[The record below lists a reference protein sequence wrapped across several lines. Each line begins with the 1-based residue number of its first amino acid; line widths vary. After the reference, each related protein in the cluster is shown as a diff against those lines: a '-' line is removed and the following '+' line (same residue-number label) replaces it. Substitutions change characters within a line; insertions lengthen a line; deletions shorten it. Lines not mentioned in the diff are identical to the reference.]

1 MVASIYSV
9 EASLDRLEPMIAG
22 IGVDIVDVPRFGR
35 QLERTPRL
43 RERLFTS
50 IERDLPLRSLAA
62 RFAAKE
68 AIAKALGVPVGMN
81 WQDCTISKDE
91 AGDPQVLIRGTV
103 AAASELRGITS
114 WHLTLSHDGDMAIA
128 MVVAER

>member
-1 MVASIYSV
+1 
-9 EASLDRLEPMIAG
+9 MIAG

-68 AIAKALGVPVGMN
+68 AIAKALGAPVGMN
-81 WQDCTISKDE
+81 WQDCTIAKDE

-103 AAASELRGITS
+103 AAASERRGITS

>member
-1 MVASIYSV
+1 
-9 EASLDRLEPMIAG
+9 MIAG

-35 QLERTPRL
+35 QLERTPHL

-81 WQDCTISKDE
+81 WQDCTIAKDE